1 MCAQVQGVCLQH
13 QLFRGLCCVFLP
25 WQSALASMA
34 AVGVEVYGLHA
45 LLLAKEPTFNTVVS
59 GTLVSTAQRP
69 GEALHWGLGAPRGP

>member
-1 MCAQVQGVCLQH
+1 
-13 QLFRGLCCVFLP
+13 
-25 WQSALASMA
+25 MA